1 MTNRWISKLKS
12 LGVLLRRFAVL
23 FFALFQP
30 VSVILIERRSGDLF
44 STQGTDP
51 FIIPAGYAFS
61 IWSVIVL
68 GTMIYAVYQL
78 LPRTY
83 KMRVFDE
90 IAGSAILIFMG
101 FAYWIWLASM
111 QELWGTVLVFI
122 GMGLLLRT
130 IYLRLLTETFSKWT
144 QYFVRGSF
152 ALYYGWTTVAVFSNL
167 ASALHYYGLPQGG
180 VSGLSWQAVI
190 LVAAL
195 FVSYQLLD
203 EIYFSRPYFAAII
216 WAFAS
221 IVVGTILSGLQAWPL
236 ILLSIAGT
244 IFLLFRG
251 IQTIQYTYEEP
262 SH

>member
-1 MTNRWISKLKS
+1 MITRWIGKLKS

-44 STQGTDP
+44 SGQGTDP

-68 GTMIYAVYQL
+68 GTIIYAIYQL

-83 KMRVFDE
+83 HMKIFDE
-90 IAGSAILIFMG
+90 IAGSSILVFMG

-111 QELWGTVLVFI
+111 QELWGTVVVFI

-130 IYLRLLTETFSKWT
+130 IYLKLLAESFSKFE

-152 ALYYGWTTVAVFSNL
+152 ALYYGWTTVAVFANL

-180 VSGLSWQAVI
+180 PAGLAWQAVV
-190 LVAAL
+190 LLAAI

-203 EIYFSRPYFAAII
+203 EIYFSLPYFAAIS
-216 WAFAS
+216 WALVA
-221 IVVGTILSGLQAWPL
+221 IVVGTILAGVQAWPL
-236 ILLSIAGT
+236 IVLSIAGT
-244 IFLLFRG
+244 AFLLYKG
-251 IQTIQYTYEEP
+251 IQIIQHHHEEP
-262 SH
+262 SY